1 MAHEK
6 KIETSQAEPPQASGG
21 LQTSG
26 MLYPLT
32 RLREDVDRMFDDFF
46 SGRRWPLGRA
56 AEDWGRLPSHFA
68 VAGRGLIDVKLD
80 ISETPEAIEIA
91 AEMPGVGEE
100 DVEIELSGSVLTIKG
115 EKTQQ
120 SEDKEKDYYRCER
133 SYGSFQRSFGVPDSI
148 DGDGIEAKFDKGV
161 LHIVM
166 PKKPEAKTE
175 AKKIPVGGT

>member
-21 LQTSG
+21 QQTPG
-26 MLYPLT
+26 MLYPLA

-46 SGRRWPLGRA
+46 SGRRWPLGRTT
-56 AEDWGRLPSHFA
+56 EDWGRLPSHFN

-80 ISETPEAIEIA
+80 ISETPDAIEIA
-91 AEMPGVGEE
+91 AEMPGVSED
-100 DVEIELSGSVLTIKG
+100 DVEIELSGGVLSIKG
-115 EKTQQ
+115 EKTQK
-120 SEDKEKDYYRCER
+120 SEEKQKDYYRCER

-148 DGDGIEAKFDKGV
+148 DGEKIEAKFDKGV

-175 AKKIPVGGT
+175 AKKIPVKGT